1 MRLVP
6 ADLLEEVPERRG
18 FVDQQQ
24 LGARDV
30 REVLEHGESW
40 TGHDVRA
47 AARNI
52 VVETPDAQAT
62 FARIA
67 AFLTRAG
74 LIDDVVVGAR
84 PLAGTDFV
92 TLWPPGGEPFDHR

>member
-1 MRLVP
+1 LDGYELV
-6 ADLLEEVPERRG
+6 LQFRG
-18 FVDQQQ
+18 PKVETEDEIVEIEDALF
-24 LGARDV
+24 
-30 REVLEHGESW
+30 EVLEHGESW
-40 TGHDVRA
+40 TGHDVST

-62 FARIA
+62 FVRIA

-84 PLAGTDFV
+84 ALAGTEFV
-92 TLWPPGGEPFDHR
+92 TLWPPDGKPFEPG

>member
-1 MRLVP
+1 LDGYELV
-6 ADLLEEVPERRG
+6 LQFRG
-18 FVDQQQ
+18 PKVETEDEIVEIEDALF
-24 LGARDV
+24 
-30 REVLEHGESW
+30 EVLEHGESW
-40 TGHDVRA
+40 TGHDVST

-74 LIDDVVVGAR
+74 LIDDVVVGVRA
-84 PLAGTDFV
+84 LAGTTFV
-92 TLWPPGGEPFDHR
+92 TLWPPGGEPFDAK

>member
-1 MRLVP
+1 MAGYELV
-6 ADLLEEVPERRG
+6 LQFRG
-18 FVDQQQ
+18 PKVETEDEIVEIEDALF
-24 LGARDV
+24 
-30 REVLEHGESW
+30 EVLEHGESW

-62 FARIA
+62 F
-67 AFLTRAG
+67 
-74 LIDDVVVGAR
+74 DDVVVGAR

>member
-1 MRLVP
+1 LDGYELV
-6 ADLLEEVPERRG
+6 LQFRG
-18 FVDQQQ
+18 PKVETEDEIVEIEDALF
-24 LGARDV
+24 
-30 REVLEHGESW
+30 EVLEPGESLA
-40 TGHDVRA
+40 GHDVRA

-84 PLAGTDFV
+84 ALAGTSFV
-92 TLWPPGGEPFDHR
+92 TLWPPGGKPFEMG